1 MQDSQDIRIK
11 KPKTQTWNFPVLINC
26 IVLGKKGTCLN
37 SCGTHTFKQKIEKKR
52 QRAICI
58 QD

>member
-1 MQDSQDIRIK
+1 MQESQNIRIK

-37 SCGTHTFKQKIEKKR
+37 SCGTHTFKQKIEEKR
-52 QRAICI
+52 HRAICI
-58 QD
+58 